1 MSSKRNGATY
11 PSKYRVLF
19 LESPDIPY
27 ILPLPARPFHQPA
40 TTPIFS
46 SCIVE
51 LIHLSACSSFAAYV
65 HTDTYESRRP
75 YEFVGLV
82 RILFGFCLS
91 LLNRQDLES
100 LSFGHVS
107 VSCGESSG
115 RTGCASRKTQNN
127 NDRSHSSPM
136 YNNNTI
142 T

>member
-1 MSSKRNGATY
+1 MRTNERGTGN
-11 PSKYRVLF
+11 F
-19 LESPDIPY
+19 LYGVTPICLANETELHIRQSTEY
-27 ILPLPARPFHQPA
+27 FLPLPARPFHQPA

-75 YEFVGLV
+75 YEFDGLI

-115 RTGCASRKTQNN
+115 RTGCASRKTQNK
-127 NDRSHSSPM
+127 
-136 YNNNTI
+136 
-142 T
+142 